1 MLKVK
6 KYKSDEI
13 IEVLV
18 DPDQLPLINH
28 LTWME
33 TDHGY
38 VLNSQ
43 REYLHRVIT
52 QARCGQVVDHRNG
65 NKLDNRR
72 ENLRVIDRARN
83 VLNRRAKAGRKY
95 KGTRFHS
102 DRNQWSARISYQKKT
117 YYLGYFSTEESAA
130 CAYNQAA
137 RELHKEFA
145 RLNDV

>member
-72 ENLRVIDRARN
+72 ECRMRLQSSRSGASQRVCEA
-83 VLNRRAKAGRKY
+83 
-95 KGTRFHS
+95 
-102 DRNQWSARISYQKKT
+102 
-117 YYLGYFSTEESAA
+117 E
-130 CAYNQAA
+130 
-137 RELHKEFA
+137 
-145 RLNDV
+145 